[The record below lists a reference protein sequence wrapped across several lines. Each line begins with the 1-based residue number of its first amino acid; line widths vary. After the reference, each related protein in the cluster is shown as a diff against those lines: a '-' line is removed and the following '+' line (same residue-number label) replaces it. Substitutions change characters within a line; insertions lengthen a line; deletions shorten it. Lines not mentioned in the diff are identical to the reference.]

1 MDERHEQKPATQRSR
16 TPFNQA
22 SRSHRD
28 SRLAHTASRFQSP
41 STSLAPAPKADDAK
55 EKAIET
61 RIMNQLRRELDEQ
74 EYEVYK
80 QYGKL
85 AQLFN
90 DDTAN
95 RRFNLTSLPE
105 WIELTKS
112 LHKTTLG
119 ILKSFSSKILS
130 QNYYEIGP

>member
-1 MDERHEQKPATQRSR
+1 
-16 TPFNQA
+16 
-22 SRSHRD
+22 
-28 SRLAHTASRFQSP
+28 
-41 STSLAPAPKADDAK
+41 
-55 EKAIET
+55 
-61 RIMNQLRRELDEQ
+61 MNQLRRELDEQ